1 MTEPS
6 TTGPREPEAPPPP
19 AATPEVPWLAGI
31 WARIKE
37 QKVMQ
42 WTLAYAA
49 ATYTL
54 LHGTEMLS
62 DAQDWSHVIV
72 RMFSLVLILGVP
84 VVVTLAW
91 YHGARRQ
98 KRVSGPELAIV
109 TFLGIFAGSVLLALT
124 RPTGAHIA
132 TLVVSASSP
141 PAAAATPITA
151 IAVMSFSNLAGDAS
165 KDYLGAGM
173 AEEVIDKLTMVPGL
187 NVPAPTSRFV
197 YKGRNTDVRQTAKNL
212 GVDTVLEGS
221 VRSAADRVRTTAQLV
236 DTQRGFHLWSQTY
249 DRRAMELLQKALARD
264 PKYSRA
270 YVGEAA
276 VHRSLPIWASEQM
289 AEGAEAEHLAQQAGP
304 TAFAANE
311 QKLVS
316 HWGVGDAKSYG
327 VPAYDSIGFEFLL
340 NQYDRHFL
348 SEAVYGTNFST
359 FRHNL
364 GSRWVIDTDP
374 FQVNQFL
381 HPYQGSIF
389 HGFARSAGLGFWE
402 SMGYAFGGSLLWK
415 EAGETGKPSINDQI
429 TTTFAGPFLGEPL
442 FRMASLLLESGGGE
456 PGFWRELGAA
466 VISPT
471 MGFNRLA
478 FGDRFQAVFPS
489 HKPSFYTRLQVGA
502 TLSPSVKSNV
512 NVNPDALG
520 TPVPQA
526 FNKTQAAVDFS
537 MAYGL
542 PGKPGYTYD
551 RPFDYFH
558 FEFEANT
565 TNVFENI
572 ISRGLL
578 YGTSYEAGDNYRG
591 IWGLY
596 GSYDYISPQI
606 FRVSSTAASLGTTG
620 EWWLSQAVALQSTA
634 LGGVGYGAAGT
645 IHGSGQR
652 DYHYGLTPQGLLA
665 LRLILGDRVTFDVT
679 GREFY
684 VSGVASTESRGSEN
698 IFRADAFLTLRVYG
712 RQALTL
718 GYVATRR
725 NAHYPDLPDT
735 HQGVGTVSVYYTLL
749 GDTKFGLRD
758 WRSPD
763 TGETEADVP

>member
-6 TTGPREPEAPPPP
+6 TAGPREREAPPPP
-19 AATPEVPWLAGI
+19 AATPEVPWLARI
-31 WARIKE
+31 WARIRE

-62 DAQDWSHVIV
+62 DAQDWSRVIV

-91 YHGARRQ
+91 YHGARRL
-98 KRVSGPELAIV
+98 KRVSRPELAII

-124 RPTGAHIA
+124 RPTGEHIA

-141 PAAAATPITA
+141 PAGAATPITA

-173 AEEVIDKLTMVPGL
+173 AEEVIDKLTMVPRL
-187 NVPAPTSRFV
+187 DVPARTSRFV

-212 GVDTVLEGS
+212 GVDTVLEGG

-249 DRRAMELLQKALARD
+249 DRRAMELFQKALARD

-276 VHRSLPIWASEQM
+276 VHRSLPIWASDLM
-289 AEGAEAEHLAQQAGP
+289 AKGAQAEHLAQQAAP

-316 HWGVGDAKSYG
+316 HWGVGDAKSYW

-478 FGDRFQAVFPS
+478 FGDRFQAVFPGY
-489 HKPSFYTRLQVGA
+489 KPSFYTRLQVGA

-520 TPVPQA
+520 TPVTQA
-526 FNKTQAAVDFS
+526 FNKTQAAIDFS

-620 EWWLSQAVALQSTA
+620 ERWLSKAIALQGTA

-652 DYHYGLTPQGLLA
+652 DYHYGLTPQSLLA
-665 LRLILGDRVTFDVT
+665 LRLILSDRLTLDVT

-698 IFRADAFLTLRVYG
+698 IFRADASLTLRVYG
-712 RQALTL
+712 RHAIAL
-718 GYVATRR
+718 GYVTTNRSS
-725 NAHYPDLPDT
+725 HYPDLPDT
-735 HQGVGTVSVYYTLL
+735 HQSVGTVGVYYTLL

>member
-1 MTEPS
+1 MKS
-6 TTGPREPEAPPPP
+6 TQIEHASR
-19 AATPEVPWLAGI
+19 
-31 WARIKE
+31 
-37 QKVMQ
+37 
-42 WTLAYAA
+42 WTLVN
-49 ATYTL
+49 T
-54 LHGTEMLS
+54 
-62 DAQDWSHVIV
+62 I
-72 RMFSLVLILGVP
+72 
-84 VVVTLAW
+84 
-91 YHGARRQ
+91 
-98 KRVSGPELAIV
+98 
-109 TFLGIFAGSVLLALT
+109 LAL
-124 RPTGAHIA
+124 A
-132 TLVVSASSP
+132 LMSP
-141 PAAAATPITA
+141 
-151 IAVMSFSNLAGDAS
+151 
-165 KDYLGAGM
+165 
-173 AEEVIDKLTMVPGL
+173 
-187 NVPAPTSRFV
+187 
-197 YKGRNTDVRQTAKNL
+197 
-212 GVDTVLEGS
+212 GVDFAEDLTLDS
-221 VRSAADRVRTTAQLV
+221 KSQL
-236 DTQRGFHLWSQTY
+236 
-249 DRRAMELLQKALARD
+249 
-264 PKYSRA
+264 
-270 YVGEAA
+270 
-276 VHRSLPIWASEQM
+276 
-289 AEGAEAEHLAQQAGP
+289 AGP
-304 TAFAANE
+304 TAFVANE
-311 QKLVS
+311 QKPVS
-316 HWGVGDAKSYG
+316 HWGVDDGKSYS
-327 VPAYDSIGFEFLL
+327 VPVYESIGFEFLL

-348 SEAVYGTNFST
+348 SESVYGTNFST

-364 GSRWVIDTDP
+364 GSGWVVDTDP
-374 FQVNQFL
+374 FEVNQFL

-389 HGFARSAGLGFWE
+389 HGFARSAGLGFWQ

-442 FRMASLLLESGGGE
+442 FRMASLLLESGGGN

-466 VISPT
+466 AISPT
-471 MGFNRLA
+471 LGFNRLA
-478 FGDRFQAVFPS
+478 FGDRFRAVFPS
-489 HKPSFYTRLQVGA
+489 NNPSFYTRLRIGA
-502 TLSPSVKSNV
+502 NVNSSVNSNV
-512 NVNPDALG
+512 NVNPDVLG
-520 TPVPQA
+520 APITQA
-526 FNKTQAAVDFS
+526 FKKTDTIADFS

-558 FEFEANT
+558 FEFQAST
-565 TNVFENI
+565 ANVFENI

-620 EWWLSQAVALQSTA
+620 EWWLSQAVALQGTA

-652 DYHYGLTPQGLLA
+652 DYHYGLTPQSLLA

-718 GYVATRR
+718 GYVATHR

-735 HQGVGTVSVYYTLL
+735 HQSVGTVSVYYTLL